1 MSSTLNDPVLA
12 IPEAQASGDV
22 AALYEDIR
30 GTLGV
35 PVVNLIW
42 RHLAA
47 IPGALDWAWASLKP
61 AYQSGAIADQ
71 AYALRGSLVLPS
83 DVCLDSSELAAAGL
97 SASDMESIEFVLR
110 AYERSNA
117 MNLVAL
123 AALLAGL
130 NKVAPNENE
139 IANGKADSAALIGV
153 MPGLPPIST
162 MPDPL
167 RALVEDLNELGGQ
180 TVILPTMYR
189 HLSHWPAFL
198 ALVYGL
204 LAPLDADAR
213 LQGLISEVVIAGHI
227 RGASVCGQLARPA
240 SVIEGDVEALT
251 RGALVQFLHG
261 PLAKMTVIVGV
272 VRQAM
277 PQRT

>member
-1 MSSTLNDPVLA
+1 VSRPLNDPVLA
-12 IPEAQASGDV
+12 IPEAQASGDI

-30 GTLGV
+30 ATLGV

-47 IPGALDWAWASLKP
+47 TPGALEWAWASLRP

-71 AYALRGSLVLPS
+71 ASTLRGSLVLPS
-83 DVCLDSSELAAAGL
+83 QVSLDSSELASAGL
-97 SASDMESIEFVLR
+97 SASDIESIEFVLR

-130 NKVAPNENE
+130 NKVAPGENE
-139 IANGKADSAALIGV
+139 VVNSKAGGAALTGV
-153 MPGLPPIST
+153 MPGLPPIDA

-167 RALVEDLNELGGQ
+167 RALVEDLNDLGGQ

-213 LQGLISEVVIAGHI
+213 LQRLISEVVIAGHV
-227 RGASVCGQLARPA
+227 RGASVCGQLAQQA
-240 SVIEGDVEALT
+240 TVIEGDVEALT
-251 RGALVQFLHG
+251 RGALVQFMHG
-261 PLAKMTVIVGV
+261 PLAKMTVIVGI

-277 PQRT
+277 PQPA